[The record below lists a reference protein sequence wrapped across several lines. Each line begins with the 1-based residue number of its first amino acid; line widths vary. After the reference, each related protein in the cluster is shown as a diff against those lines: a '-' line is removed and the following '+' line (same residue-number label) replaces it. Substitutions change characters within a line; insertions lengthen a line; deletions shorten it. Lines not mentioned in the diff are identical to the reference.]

1 MQQKVLKLM
10 TFAGVEAC
18 QKLAWRCI
26 FVFMTL
32 GGDFSLPLHV
42 CHQQDFSIFI
52 LAGAFLTVY
61 YV

>member
-1 MQQKVLKLM
+1 M

-42 CHQQDFSIFI
+42 CHEQDFSIFI